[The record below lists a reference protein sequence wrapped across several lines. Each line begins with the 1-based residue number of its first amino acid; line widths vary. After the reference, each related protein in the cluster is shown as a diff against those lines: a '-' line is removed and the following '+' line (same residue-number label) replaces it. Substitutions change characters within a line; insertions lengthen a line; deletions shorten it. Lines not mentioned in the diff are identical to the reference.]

1 MTFRKYLVL
10 AGVTVFAAA
19 GDSMLSHG
27 MKQTG
32 NISLHH
38 LQGIILAVLNPWVA
52 VGIVLLLAFFASY
65 MNALSWA
72 DLTYVLPATSLGYVL
87 LALVAKFA
95 LHEQVSP
102 MRWIGIALISGGVG
116 FVAGGPALTSQ
127 IKREDPTIAH
137 LPLLAKDARNGAT
150 PQRMSSRGFQRG
162 AAMKSAYTWG
172 GILVVVFASVVG
184 DVLLARAMKQVG
196 DVHDLWRRSG
206 FGPWSSAFSGNS
218 NFFWE

>member
-32 NISLHH
+32 NISIHH
-38 LQGIILAVLNPWVA
+38 IQSVIGAVGNPWVA
-52 VGIVLLLAFFASY
+52 VGILLLLAFFASY

-87 LALVAKFA
+87 LALVAKFV

-102 MRWIGIALISGGVG
+102 LRWLGIALISGGVG
-116 FVAGGPALTSQ
+116 FVAGGPALTEHEKEKVPCEVTSN
-127 IKREDPTIAH
+127 PC
-137 LPLLAKDARNGAT
+137 
-150 PQRMSSRGFQRG
+150 
-162 AAMKSAYTWG
+162 
-172 GILVVVFASVVG
+172 G
-184 DVLLARAMKQVG
+184 DSG
-196 DVHDLWRRSG
+196 DMESPVPSG
-206 FGPWSSAFSGNS
+206 VEP
-218 NFFWE
+218 

>member
-27 MKQTG
+27 MKQAG

-38 LQGIILAVLNPWVA
+38 LQSVILAVANPWVA
-52 VGIVLLLAFFASY
+52 IGILLLLAFFASY
-65 MNALSWA
+65 MNSLSWA

-102 MRWIGIALISGGVG
+102 MRWLGIALISGGVG
-116 FVAGGPALTSQ
+116 FVAGGPALT
-127 IKREDPTIAH
+127 AH
-137 LPLLAKDARNGAT
+137 QHDEHPESPLLAKNARNGAPT
-150 PQRMSSRGFQRG
+150 VDEAPTVSSGVE
-162 AAMKSAYTWG
+162 S
-172 GILVVVFASVVG
+172 
-184 DVLLARAMKQVG
+184 
-196 DVHDLWRRSG
+196 
-206 FGPWSSAFSGNS
+206 
-218 NFFWE
+218 